1 MKRST
6 ATIID
11 IEDVDC
17 PRCNNQGPHDRKTVA
32 MDGCSVVNSCA
43 GCSLEW
49 SVY

>member
-17 PRCNNQGPHDRKTVA
+17 PRCYHQGPHARKTVA
-32 MDGCSVVNSCA
+32 MDGCSVTNSCA
-43 GCSLEW
+43 GCNLEW
-49 SVY
+49 SVS